1 MVLRREPAA
10 QGLDLGSPEAS
21 LAQRTIL
28 RTKPSLRRF
37 YVSAYRRMQDAGD
50 RFLSGPDGIALE
62 LGSGGG
68 FMRNVVPDIVT
79 SDIKPIDGVDQ
90 VIDGQRLPFD
100 DASIRLVYAMHVIHH
115 IPDVE
120 QFLGELDRVVPVG
133 GGLVAIEPYWSPL
146 ARLCYSRLHPE
157 PWEPDATT
165 WTFESTGPLSSN
177 QALSYLLLERDRAQF
192 DTRWPQFEVLRGEPF
207 GGPSYLLT
215 GGIWRTPVVPDP
227 VLARME
233 AAEAR
238 SHWWRRGLALHHT
251 FVLRK
256 RQVTPGA

>member
-1 MVLRREPAA
+1 MPLGREPAA
-10 QGLDLGSPEAS
+10 RGLDLGSPEAS
-21 LAQRTIL
+21 IAQRTIL

-37 YVSAYRRMQDAGD
+37 YESTYRRMEDAGD
-50 RFLSGPDGIALE
+50 RFLGAPTGIALE

-68 FMRNVVPDIVT
+68 FMRDVVPGITT
-79 SDIKPIDGVDQ
+79 SDIKPIEGVDR

-100 DASIRLVYAMHVIHH
+100 DGSIRVIYAMHVIHH

-120 QFLGELDRVVPVG
+120 QFLAELDRVVPVG
-133 GGLVAIEPYWSPL
+133 GGLVAVEPYWSPL

-157 PWEPDATT
+157 PWQPDAPT

-177 QALSYLLLERDRAQF
+177 QALSYILLKRDRALF
-192 DTRWPQFEVLRGEPF
+192 DDRWPQFEVLRGEAF

-215 GGIWRTPVVPDP
+215 GGIWRTPVIPDS
-227 VLARME
+227 LLQRME
-233 AAEAR
+233 RAEAR
-238 SHWWRRGLALHHT
+238 TRWWRPAMALHHT

-256 RQVTPGA
+256 RAITQDG